1 MPLLDRVTTLIRA
14 NLNDLVDKAEDPE
27 KLLKQLLLD
36 MQNQFMQVKTQV
48 AIAIADQHLLE
59 KKQRENLEAYHDW
72 LRKAE
77 LALQNN
83 EEDLARVALE
93 RSLTAE
99 NSAKNFAEQI
109 EDQARQV
116 QLLRDA
122 LHRLEQ
128 KTTETKAKS
137 ELLIAQH
144 RRARLAMRTG
154 TMSGKEFENEALLF
168 RMQSKVAEA
177 EALGHAQQV
186 AGRPNAE
193 QRLAAL
199 ERTDQVERLLA
210 ELKTNLKSRVISN
223 GSSPHNLLATGSE
236 DDRNNPLK

>member
-59 KKQRENLEAYHDW
+59 KKQAENLGAQRDW
-72 LRKAE
+72 VRKAE
-77 LALQNN
+77 LAIAKE
-83 EEDLARVALE
+83 EEDLARLALE
-93 RSLTAE
+93 RSLTYE
-99 NSAKNFAEQI
+99 NAARNFAQQI
-109 EDQARQV
+109 EDQSHQV
-116 QLLRDA
+116 QILRDA

-128 KTTETKAKS
+128 KMTETKART

-144 RRARLAMRTG
+144 RRARLAARAG
-154 TMSGKEFENEALLF
+154 TAQLQEFEGEALLQ
-168 RMQSKVAEA
+168 RAQAKVSEA
-177 EALGHAQQV
+177 DALGHGLLTA
-186 AGRPNAE
+186 AEPGAE

-199 ERTDQVERLLA
+199 EKADKVEQLLA
-210 ELKTNLKSRVISN
+210 ELKNRKAEER
-223 GSSPHNLLATGSE
+223 
-236 DDRNNPLK
+236 R